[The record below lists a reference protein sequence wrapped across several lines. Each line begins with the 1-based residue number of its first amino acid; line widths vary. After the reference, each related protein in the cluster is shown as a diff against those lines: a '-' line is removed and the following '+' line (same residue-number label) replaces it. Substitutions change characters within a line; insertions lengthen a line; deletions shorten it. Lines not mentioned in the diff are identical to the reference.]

1 MNLIL
6 NQEIENFEDVR
17 KYLSNLPNINS
28 GGCGIS
34 ALSMYRWLEKN
45 KNKKPNLVICYCDS
59 EKYEKTIENLGKD
72 NDKLF
77 APSHCGIRYKHN
89 FLDAR
94 GKIFIPIYNH
104 HYLIDEKEMLELINF
119 GDLWSEE
126 FKRGNTQDISKR
138 LGIDLSD
145 VFI

>member
-6 NQEIENFEDVR
+6 TPTIEHFEDVR
-17 KYLSNLPNINS
+17 KYLSRIPNINS

-45 KNKKPNLVICYCDS
+45 ENKKSNLIICYNNS
-59 EKYEKTIENLGKD
+59 EKYDKTIENLGKD

-77 APSHCGIRYKHN
+77 APSHCGIRHN
-89 FLDAR
+89 NHFLDADSM
-94 GKIFIPIYNH
+94 IPIGF
-104 HYLIDEKEMLELINF
+104 YLRYSTTNEKGMLELINF
-119 GDLWSEE
+119 GDFWSEE
-126 FKRGNTQDISKR
+126 FERGNTKEISKR
-138 LGIDLSD
+138 LKINLSD

>member
-6 NQEIENFEDVR
+6 NPEIENFEEVR
-17 KYLSNLPNINS
+17 KYLSNIPNINY
-28 GGCGIS
+28 GGCGVA

-45 KNKKPNLVICYCDS
+45 KNKKSNLVICYNNS

-77 APSHCGIRYKHN
+77 APSHCGIKYKNN

-94 GKIFIPIYNH
+94 ENIFIAIYCH
-104 HYLIDEKEMLELINF
+104 SHLIDEKKMLQLINF
-119 GDLWSEE
+119 GDFWSEE
-126 FKRGNTQDISKR
+126 FERGNTREISQR
-138 LGIDLSD
+138 LKIDLSD